1 MVAGNT
7 VRLGVG
13 GVADKPTVREWS
25 DLDAKDIPDALN
37 DFAWELGGGDD
48 IHATARYRREIVRRI
63 GAEGHRGGP
72 PMRVLKQGERH
83 RVRFTLNG
91 EAVEGYAEPRM
102 LLTDFI
108 RHEIGATGTHVGC
121 EHGICGACTIFVDK
135 KAVRACLML
144 AVQADGKSL
153 ETVESLADKDG
164 KLSILQAAF
173 HRNFA
178 LQCGF
183 CTPGF
188 LMTLVGISC
197 AQSRSDRAGRARGL
211 SGNICRCT
219 GYAEIVNAAL
229 EAAREMRAARSRWIR
244 RMTCVPCSCVS
255 SVRCTATRSRTS
267 PIR

>member
-1 MVAGNT
+1 
-7 VRLGVG
+7 
-13 GVADKPTVREWS
+13 
-25 DLDAKDIPDALN
+25 
-37 DFAWELGGGDD
+37 
-48 IHATARYRREIVRRI
+48 
-63 GAEGHRGGP
+63 
-72 PMRVLKQGERH
+72 MRVLKQGERH

-144 AVQADGKSL
+144 AVQANGKTI

-188 LMTLVGISC
+188 LMSLSEYL
-197 AQSRSDRAGRARGL
+197 ARNPDPTEKDVREAL

-229 EAAREMRAARSRWIR
+229 EAARELRAS
-244 RMTCVPCSCVS
+244 
-255 SVRCTATRSRTS
+255 ATGAFSGEV
-267 PIR
+267 